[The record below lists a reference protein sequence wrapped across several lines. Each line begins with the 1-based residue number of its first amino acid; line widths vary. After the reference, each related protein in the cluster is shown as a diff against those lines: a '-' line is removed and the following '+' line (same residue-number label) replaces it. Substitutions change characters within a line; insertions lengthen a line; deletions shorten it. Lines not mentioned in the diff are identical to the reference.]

1 MSAEYSKDGS
11 SRSIGEILDDLR
23 GDFPDIS
30 VSKIRFLE
38 SQGLITPQRSTSGY
52 RQFSEGDL
60 ELLRWIL
67 RQQRDHYLPL
77 KVIRR
82 RLKEGDGP
90 GQESE
95 GQESEGQES
104 EGQESEARVELSI
117 DSGRPAA
124 SSAAI
129 GAAAPV
135 ASRTAAASVAVDEAR
150 LTLPQPAPAL
160 SPDEDA
166 VWLVP
171 ADGPDPATTPPASR
185 TAAAF
190 PADELWP
197 AGGEGRYSRN
207 DIRQQTGLDEQSM
220 GELESFGLL
229 PAAGPEGYGAEALR
243 IAEIAAGFFA
253 YGVEARHLRMYKT
266 SAERE
271 AALLGQVVM
280 PMVNAKDPA
289 AGARAAEALTELAR
303 LGAALRL
310 SMLRVAIGPP
320 PGGAGGGPPSG
331 AARAAKDSA

>member
-1 MSAEYSKDGS
+1 MTEG
-11 SRSIGEILDDLR
+11 SRSIGEVLDDLR

-38 SQGLITPQRSTSGY
+38 SQGLITPERSTSGY
-52 RQFSEGDL
+52 RQFSDSDL

-90 GQESE
+90 GQETRTQTAEDQAVE
-95 GQESEGQES
+95 G
-104 EGQESEARVELSI
+104 RPVELAV
-117 DSGRPAA
+117 DAGRPAA
-124 SSAAI
+124 ASA
-129 GAAAPV
+129 
-135 ASRTAAASVAVDEAR
+135 RTAAASVAVEEAR
-150 LTLPQPAPAL
+150 LTLPDPAPAP
-160 SPDEDA
+160 SPDDDA

-171 ADGPDPATTPPASR
+171 ADGPDPATTTAPAPQ
-185 TAAAF
+185 AASF

-229 PAAGPEGYGAEALR
+229 PSAGPEGYGAEALR

-271 AALLGQVVM
+271 AAFLGQVVM

-289 AGARAAEALTELAR
+289 AGARAAEALTDLAR

-310 SMLRVAIGPP
+310 SMLRVGLGPR
-320 PGGAGGGPPSG
+320 PGS
-331 AARAAKDSA
+331 

>member
-1 MSAEYSKDGS
+1 MSAEHANDGG

-38 SQGLITPQRSTSGY
+38 SQGLITPERSPSGY
-52 RQFSEGDL
+52 RQFTDGDL
-60 ELLRWIL
+60 DLLRWIL

-90 GQESE
+90 NQESGSQESGGQELEVSI
-95 GQESEGQES
+95 
-104 EGQESEARVELSI
+104 EA
-117 DSGRPAA
+117 GRPP
-124 SSAAI
+124 
-129 GAAAPV
+129 AAAP
-135 ASRTAAASVAVDEAR
+135 AGTAAGPATARTAAASVAVDEAR
-150 LTLPQPAPAL
+150 LTLPEPAPAP
-160 SPDEDA
+160 SPDDDA

-171 ADGPDPATTPPASR
+171 ADGPDPAATATPAPRA
-185 TAAAF
+185 AAAF

-197 AGGEGRYSRN
+197 AGGDGRYSRN

-229 PAAGPEGYGAEALR
+229 PAAGPEGYGPEALR

-271 AALLGQVVM
+271 AAFLGQVVM

-289 AGARAAEALTELAR
+289 AGPRAAEALTELAR

-310 SMLRVAIGPP
+310 SMLRVGIGPP
-320 PGGAGGGPPSG
+320 PG
-331 AARAAKDSA
+331 AA